1 MDLSNKPFD
10 EIILRLYPSPSNFKG
25 RDLVKKAC
33 LSCGLLNP
41 GDSRDVIVDVLTVL
55 AFAKKNKEW
64 LTSIVIGDRVS
75 EMRLSENLSLDGT
88 AGSDIRR
95 ILKVLRDYGFVV
107 KEKARYQTSGNLV
120 QAFQEVLDK
129 RVNKIIERNKMF
141 FKALNEF

>member
-10 EIILRLYPSPSNFKG
+10 EIVLRLYPGPSNFKG

-64 LTSIVIGDRVS
+64 LSSVIIGERVV
-75 EMRLSENLSLDGT
+75 EMRLAENWALDGT
-88 AGSDIRR
+88 AGSNIRR
-95 ILKVLRDYGFVV
+95 ILKLLRDYGFVV
-107 KEKARYQTSGNLV
+107 KENARYQTSGNLV
-120 QAFQEVLDK
+120 QAFQDVLDK
-129 RVNKIIERNKMF
+129 RVNKIIDRNKAF